1 MPILAPGFRE
11 LNHKRI
17 TQLAKEGLSPQT
29 IAGVIRDETQSDV
42 KLNAADIRSYLKIQ
56 DYASKR
62 MLISQRTM
70 RALRREQQSLNIV
83 PV

>member
-17 TQLAKEGLSPQT
+17 NQLAQDGLSPQK
-29 IAGVIRDETQSDV
+29 IAGVIREETQSDV

-56 DYASKR
+56 VAASKR
-62 MLISQRTM
+62 MLISKRTM
-70 RALRREQQSLNIV
+70 RSLQGEQQPLDIL
-83 PV
+83 PA

>member
-42 KLNAADIRSYLKIQ
+42 KLNAADIPPSGRIVVTLQFSP
-56 DYASKR
+56 D
-62 MLISQRTM
+62 
-70 RALRREQQSLNIV
+70 RR
-83 PV
+83 